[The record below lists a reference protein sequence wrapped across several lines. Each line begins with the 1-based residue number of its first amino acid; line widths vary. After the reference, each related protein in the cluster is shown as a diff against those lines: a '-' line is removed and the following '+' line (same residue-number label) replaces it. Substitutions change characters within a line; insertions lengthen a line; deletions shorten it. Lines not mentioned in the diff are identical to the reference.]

1 MIVRWIAHCG
11 DMRQRGREALA
22 KWRGLVSEQKGS
34 GQSVAAFCRERG
46 ICAPQFFAWKK
57 RLNQA
62 GTGKFVAVQVVEA
75 GEPSHSA
82 AAHRPAIEVR
92 LGCGR
97 SVVVEPGFDAGHLRA
112 LLAVL
117 ESRV

>member
-1 MIVRWIAHCG
+1 MVHCG
-11 DMRQRGREALA
+11 DMRKRGHEAWA
-22 KWRGLVSEQKGS
+22 KWRGLVSEQQRS

-46 ICAPQFFAWKK
+46 ICAPQFFAWKR

-62 GTGKFVAVQVVEA
+62 GTEQFLAVQVVETGA
-75 GEPSHSA
+75 LSQP
-82 AAHRPAIEVR
+82 PAVRHPALEVR

-97 SVVVEPGFDAGHLRA
+97 SVVVEPGFDVDHLRA

-117 ESRV
+117 EPRV

>member
-1 MIVRWIAHCG
+1 MAHCG
-11 DMRQRGREALA
+11 DMRKRGREAWA

-62 GTGKFVAVQVVEA
+62 GTEQFVAVRVVET
-75 GEPSHSA
+75 GEPPHPLA
-82 AAHRPAIEVR
+82 VRRPAIEIR
-92 LGCGR
+92 LSGGH
-97 SVVVEPGFDAGHLRA
+97 SVIVEPGFDAGHLRA
-112 LLAVL
+112 VVAAL
-117 ESRV
+117 ETRA